1 MGEVTPRNNGKEIP
15 GHAVRRRLWKDRPL
29 GMASGATEHQVIC
42 GLSITFNTG
51 YNSGQL
57 LLLWINTGAKSL
69 LHGILKWG

>member
-1 MGEVTPRNNGKEIP
+1 MGEVTPRNNGKETRACREETP
-15 GHAVRRRLWKDRPL
+15 WKDRPL

-57 LLLWINTGAKSL
+57 TAMDQHRCKKKSFTWNFKM
-69 LHGILKWG
+69 GG